1 MVSICDG
8 FWICNK
14 KHNSTHIKI
23 EKISN
28 LFPGDID
35 RREQGC
41 AAQYEQVVNKTC
53 NNIVDNLFIVG
64 NTTFLSIST
73 EVVNFMPVHILY
85 RGQQ

>member
-23 EKISN
+23 EKINN

-53 NNIVDNLFIVG
+53 NNIADNLFIVG

-73 EVVNFMPVHILY
+73 EVVDFMPVHILY